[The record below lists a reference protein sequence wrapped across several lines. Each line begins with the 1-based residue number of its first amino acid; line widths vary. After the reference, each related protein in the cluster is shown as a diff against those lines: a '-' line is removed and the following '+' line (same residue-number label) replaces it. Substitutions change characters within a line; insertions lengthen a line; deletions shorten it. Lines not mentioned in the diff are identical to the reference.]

1 MEQTD
6 KPRVYFLHGLLGTA
20 YAHFSEQIQRWGD
33 RYELV
38 PVDLPGHGKCRL
50 DAADDY
56 LDQALDYV
64 VALLEKFGAGRLV
77 AASHLGAP
85 VAVRC
90 AEARPDLVESLV
102 LTGFAPDAERE
113 PFLRMLA
120 GFQLLG
126 EDRADLAEEYDRLHG
141 PRWRR
146 TIAAFAG
153 HTERAFAELVRVDA
167 ARLGALGVPVALVN
181 GTFKSAEQSAAERA
195 SGFGPLVTG
204 RVIDGAGHIASHD
217 APEEFCVAAE
227 EFWTT
232 VALRALLQETDV
244 RRPLDSLETV
254 VVRTHLTSAGL
265 APGEPPNPNTIE
277 GWGAWAVR
285 RSPVS

>member
-1 MEQTD
+1 MQNG

-20 YAHFSEQIQRWGD
+20 YAHFSAQIQEWGQEFD
-33 RYELV
+33 LV

-50 DAADDY
+50 DAGDDY

-64 VALLEKFGAGRLV
+64 VALVERFGPGRLV
-77 AASHLGAP
+77 AASHLGSP
-85 VAVRC
+85 IAVRC
-90 AEARPDLVESLV
+90 AERRPDLVESLV

-113 PFLRMLA
+113 TFLRMLA
-120 GFQLLG
+120 GFQQLG
-126 EDRADLAEEYDRLHG
+126 ADRADLAAEYDQLHG

-146 TIAAFAG
+146 TIAAFADHAG
-153 HTERAFAELVRVDA
+153 RAFDDRVRVDGS
-167 ARLGALGVPVALVN
+167 RLGALGVPVALVN
-181 GTFKSAEQSAAERA
+181 GTFKSVEQTAAERA
-195 SGFGPLVTG
+195 GQYGPLVTG

-217 APEEFCVAAE
+217 APAEFSAAAR
-227 EFWTT
+227 EFWLT
-232 VALRALLQETDV
+232 VTLRALVQESDV

-254 VVRTHLTSAGL
+254 VVRTHLTSMGL

-285 RSPVS
+285 RSLVS